1 MSLGKRLKQLRLA
14 QGKTQNDV
22 AESIGIAK
30 STYSLYESDKRE
42 PNVLSL
48 KKLAK
53 TLNTT
58 GDYLLELHELADDDG
73 EPLRLLV
80 TMERLNPEGRERVL
94 RYANDLLASGNY
106 ENQFSNSLPNSDS
119 DKNADIEA
127 NKISEDFANMRALSE
142 D

>member
-14 QGKTQNDV
+14 QGKTQQEV
-22 AESIGIAK
+22 ADSLGIAK

-53 TLNTT
+53 IFDTT
-58 GDYLLELHELADDDG
+58 GDYLLELHDFADEDS
-73 EPLRLLV
+73 ERLHLLIA
-80 TMERLNPEGRERVL
+80 MERLNADGKERLL
-94 RYANDLLASGNY
+94 RYANDLIASGNY
-106 ENQFSNSLPNSDS
+106 ENSSSSLEERARQIR
-119 DKNADIEA
+119 DKTI
-127 NKISEDFANMRALSE
+127 ANMRAQKV

>member
-14 QGKTQNDV
+14 QGKTQKDV

-106 ENQFSNSLPNSDS
+106 ENQFSNSLPNNDS

>member
-14 QGKTQNDV
+14 QGKTQKDV

-106 ENQFSNSLPNSDS
+106 ENQFSNSLPTNDS